1 MLCSPPQFSLLSV
14 CAIFSPLALPLL
26 ALPPAALGTAL
37 VLLALL
43 ALWHFFLG
51 TGTSHPGGPRAHRIL
66 REPQWADKTWP
77 APEGWWCEVAEA
89 SHEATHRSLA
99 SGQTLTGEAA
109 GRQTWHHAGAGKGG
123 KGRKGG
129 GRGGR
134 GGRGSEAQEEGS
146 SHGGRGAKAA
156 AAPSRDWGSVRGQE
170 QQGRAA
176 QAVSLS

>member
-1 MLCSPPQFSLLSV
+1 ML
-14 CAIFSPLALPLL
+14 
-26 ALPPAALGTAL
+26 
-37 VLLALL
+37 
-43 ALWHFFLG
+43 H
-51 TGTSHPGGPRAHRIL
+51 
-66 REPQWADKTWP
+66 
-77 APEGWWCEVAEA
+77 
-89 SHEATHRSLA
+89 
-99 SGQTLTGEAA
+99 GEAVGLTDEDASWRRA
-109 GRQTWHHAGAGKGG
+109 GDSTTANRGGGIGGKGGG